1 MKPKTFIVI
10 YGREGTGKSRSI
22 IETYKKISGKEPEMR
37 NQNDMNPAW
46 VELPEGDKVGFA
58 SEGDP
63 RSRLKSDIQ
72 SLVDEG
78 CNIILCACRANIIIN
93 SAKAVQTVKNIYEL
107 AEANGYEIIW
117 THHYELR
124 STSRYHTEE
133 DLNDAFADAMINLIR
148 RL

>member
-1 MKPKTFIVI
+1 MKQKILIVI
-10 YGREGTGKSRSI
+10 YGRGGTGKSPSVI
-22 IETYKKISGKEPEMR
+22 VTYRKLSGKEPEMR

-58 SEGDP
+58 SKGDP
-63 RSRLKSDIQ
+63 RSRQKSDIQ

-133 DLNDAFADAMINLIR
+133 DLNDVFADAMIDLIH

>member
-10 YGREGTGKSRSI
+10 YGREGAGKSASV
-22 IETYKKISGKEPEMR
+22 IEIYKKLSGKEPGMR
-37 NQNDMNPAW
+37 NLHDMKPDW
-46 VELPEGDKVGFA
+46 VEFPDGDKIGFA

-63 RSRLKSDIQ
+63 RSRQKSDIQ
-72 SLVDEG
+72 SLINAG
-78 CNIILCACRANIIIN
+78 CNIIICACRANIIVN

-133 DLNDAFADAMINLIR
+133 DLNDVFADAMIDLIR

>member
-1 MKPKTFIVI
+1 MKQKILIVI
-10 YGREGTGKSRSI
+10 YGRGGTGKSPSVI
-22 IETYKKISGKEPEMR
+22 GTYRKLSGKEPEMR

-63 RSRLKSDIQ
+63 RSRQKSDIQ

-133 DLNDAFADAMINLIR
+133 DLNDVFADAMIDLIR